1 MIDIAIAQSDVEV
14 ERCFAIMQALRPHL
28 IASDFVNRIR
38 RQEQHGYRLAYLE
51 DEGKIRAVAGFRISE
66 SLSWGKFLYVDD
78 LVTQEGDRSQG
89 YGTNLLNWLVN
100 YAKANACEQLHLD
113 SGVQRFAAH
122 RFYFKQRLEIR
133 AYHFAI
139 NLTQSWGD

>member
-1 MIDIAIAQSDVEV
+1 MIDIALAQSDAEI

-28 IASDFVNRIR
+28 IASDFVTRIR
-38 RQEQHGYRLAYLE
+38 RQQQQGYRLAYLE
-51 DEGKIRAVAGFRISE
+51 DEGTVRAVAGFRISE

-89 YGTNLLNWLVN
+89 YGSHLLNWLLD
-100 YAKANACEQLHLD
+100 YAKSHACEQLHLD

-122 RFYFKQRLEIR
+122 RFYFQQRLEIR
-133 AYHFAI
+133 AFHFAI
-139 NLTQSWGD
+139 NLTQ

>member
-1 MIDIAIAQSDVEV
+1 MTYITLAKSDAEI
-14 ERCFAIMQALRPHL
+14 ERCFAIMQTLRPHL
-28 IASDFVNRIR
+28 IASDFVSRIK
-38 RQEQHGYRLAYLE
+38 RQQQQGYQLAYLE
-51 DEGKIRAVAGFRISE
+51 DEGSIKAVAGFRIAE

-78 LVTQEGDRSQG
+78 LVTQESVRSQG
-89 YGTNLLNWLVN
+89 YGTNLLNWLLD
-100 YAKANACEQLHLD
+100 YAKANACQQLHLD

-139 NLTQSWGD
+139 DLIQ

>member
-1 MIDIAIAQSDVEV
+1 MTHINLAKSDAEI
-14 ERCFAIMQALRPHL
+14 ERCFPIMQALRPHL
-28 IASDFVNRIR
+28 IASDFVSRIR
-38 RQEQHGYRLAYLE
+38 RQEQQGYQLAYLE
-51 DEGKIRAVAGFRISE
+51 DDGSIKAVGGFRIGE

-78 LVTQEGDRSQG
+78 LVTQESDRSQG
-89 YGTNLLNWLVN
+89 YGTHLLNWLFD

-139 NLTQSWGD
+139 DLI

>member
-1 MIDIAIAQSDVEV
+1 MTYITLAKSDAEI
-14 ERCFAIMQALRPHL
+14 ELCFAIMQALRPHL

-38 RQEQHGYRLAYLE
+38 RQEQQGYRLAYLE
-51 DEGKIRAVAGFRISE
+51 DEGTIRAVAGFRISE

-78 LVTQEGDRSQG
+78 LVTQESDRSLG
-89 YGTNLLNWLVN
+89 YGTTLFHWLLD

-122 RFYFKQRLEIR
+122 RFYFKQRLEIK

-139 NLTQSWGD
+139 DLIH